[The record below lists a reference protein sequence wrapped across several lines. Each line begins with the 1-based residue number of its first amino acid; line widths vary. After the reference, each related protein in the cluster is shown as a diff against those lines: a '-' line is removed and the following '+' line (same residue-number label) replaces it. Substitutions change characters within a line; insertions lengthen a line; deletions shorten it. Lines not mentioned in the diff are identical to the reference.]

1 MSKHDS
7 QGFAGNKVEQ
17 GDPCAHTNSPLPI
30 MARYFNCFS
39 APRVNV
45 FAIGNKKND
54 NDPYGQPDDE
64 QQAEKA

>member
-1 MSKHDS
+1 
-7 QGFAGNKVEQ
+7 
-17 GDPCAHTNSPLPI
+17 

-39 APRVNV
+39 TPRVNV
-45 FAIGNKKND
+45 FAVGNKKND